1 MMTPATAPPATQK
14 GLKAANLGIIQ
25 ARMGST
31 RLPGKV
37 LRKLAGR
44 TVLDRVVRAAR
55 ASGALDDLVV
65 ATTTEAIDDAVE
77 VECAAIGVECYRG
90 PVDDVLSRFLGVLGT
105 HDCDNVMRFTA
116 DCPLLDSR
124 LVAMAARV
132 FDAAGVDY
140 LTTSIARTLPRG
152 LDVEIVRAP
161 VLRGI
166 DALATEHHRTH
177 VTSYI
182 YTHADEFDVIGLTM
196 QPDLSHL
203 RLTLDT
209 EDDWKLIEAII
220 GHFGDEPV
228 EVRELAD
235 WLAGQPDLV
244 LLNAHVEQKVLSQA

>member
-1 MMTPATAPPATQK
+1 MTPPTAPLTAQNGRKATT
-14 GLKAANLGIIQ
+14 LGIIQ

-55 ASGALDDLVV
+55 ASGVLDDLVV

-77 VECAAIGVECYRG
+77 AECARIGVDCYRG
-90 PVDDVLSRFLGVLGT
+90 PVDDVLTRFLGVLET
-105 HDCDNVMRFTA
+105 HDSDNVMRFTA

-124 LVAMAARV
+124 LIAMAWRV
-132 FDAAGVDY
+132 FGASGADY

-152 LDVEIVRAP
+152 LDVEIVRTP
-161 VLRGI
+161 VLKAI

-209 EDDWKLIEAII
+209 PDDWRLIEAII
-220 GHFGDEPV
+220 EHFGDVSVPV
-228 EVRELAD
+228 RTLTD
-235 WLAGQPDLV
+235 WLAHRPELTE
-244 LLNAHVEQKVLSQA
+244 LNAHVEQKALAQA